1 MLLFTFVLFGS
12 SLIWSG
18 FTILSGATLLFAIIA
33 IVVRPP
39 VFLASLLGSRVAM
52 PSRWL
57 IAWFGP
63 RGLSSLLLILLPVF
77 AGLPGSEQLFKIST
91 LVVVLSIV
99 LHGGSPMLLRRLG
112 RKSAPV
118 APTTTKAPEA
128 AATTSS
134 VRGAHTISIDEL
146 KDLWKAGEPVH
157 VLDVRSQ
164 RSFNDSDRQAEGALR
179 LAPDHAVERARE
191 LGLPSEGWLIAYCA

>member
-1 MLLFTFVLFGS
+1 
-12 SLIWSG
+12 
-18 FTILSGATLLFAIIA
+18 
-33 IVVRPP
+33 
-39 VFLASLLGSRVAM
+39 VFLASLLGSRVAK

-77 AGLPGSEQLFKIST
+77 VGLPGSEELFKIST
-91 LVVVLSIV
+91 LVVILSIV
-99 LHGGSPMLLRRLG
+99 LHGGSPILLRRLG
-112 RKSAPV
+112 RKTVSV
-118 APTTTKAPEA
+118 APKSTEAREIAAQAP
-128 AATTSS
+128 ATPSS

-164 RSFNDSDRQAEGALR
+164 RSFDDSDRQAEGALR